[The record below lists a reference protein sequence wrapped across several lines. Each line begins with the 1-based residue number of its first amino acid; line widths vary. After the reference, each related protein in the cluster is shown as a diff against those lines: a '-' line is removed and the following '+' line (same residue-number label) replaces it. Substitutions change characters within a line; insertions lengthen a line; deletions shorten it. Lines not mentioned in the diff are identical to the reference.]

1 MYRVIVIAKLLLYSL
16 FIHIRVYT
24 ANQHHPFL
32 LLPSFFPLKI
42 EMILCILVE
51 RNEKEIKG
59 AWRRVAVCVY
69 EEGDFKAIYIFEY

>member
-51 RNEKEIKG
+51 RNEKEMREWIYGKRG
-59 AWRRVAVCVY
+59 PTQ
-69 EEGDFKAIYIFEY
+69 YIFEY